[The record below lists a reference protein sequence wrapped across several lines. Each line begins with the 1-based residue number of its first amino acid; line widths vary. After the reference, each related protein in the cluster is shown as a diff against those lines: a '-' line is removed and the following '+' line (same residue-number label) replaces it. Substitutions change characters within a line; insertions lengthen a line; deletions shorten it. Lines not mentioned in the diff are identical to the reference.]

1 MVLVMTRVI
10 STQKQINE
18 WRWQIV
24 LTKNSEFDGAFF
36 FGVSSTGIYCKPSC
50 AARRP
55 KRENTTFFASR
66 AEAEIAGFRACLR
79 CRPQMENMRSAN
91 AELVIQACKLIENR
105 VDEEISLEFLAA
117 QLNVSPSHLQ
127 RTFKQTLGVSP
138 KEFADAGRLNNFKK
152 QVRQLDVTTA
162 MYKSGFGS
170 SRALYEK
177 ATQNLGMTP
186 ATYRKGGVNLKISFV
201 TADSSLGKLLVAAT
215 EKGVCAVAFG
225 ETTQQLTANLARE
238 FSAAEIRPDDNN
250 LQNYVRTIIEHLD
263 GQRRSL
269 ALPLDLQATAFQL
282 QVWTELRRIPYGET
296 RSYKEIAERIG
307 NARAVRAVARACASN
322 PVALVN
328 PCHRVVGANGQL
340 SGYRWGIRRKKIL
353 LDKERSNTTGV

>member
-1 MVLVMTRVI
+1 MMTRAI
-10 STQKQINE
+10 STHKQINE

-24 LTKNSEFDGAFF
+24 QSKNSEFDGAFF
-36 FGVSSTGIYCKPSC
+36 FGVHSTGIYCKPSC

-66 AEAEIAGFRACLR
+66 VEAESAGFRACLR
-79 CRPQMENMRSAN
+79 CRPQMETTRSAKS
-91 AELVIQACKLIENR
+91 EVVMQACQLIEDN

-127 RTFKQTLGVSP
+127 RTFKQALGVSP

-152 QVRQLDVTTA
+152 QVRQSDITTA
-162 MYKSGFGS
+162 MYESGFGS

-177 ATQNLGMTP
+177 STQNLGMTP
-186 ATYRKGGVNLKISFV
+186 AVYRKGGRNLKISFV
-201 TADSSLGKLLVAAT
+201 MADTSLGKLLVAAT

-225 ETTQQLTANLARE
+225 ETTEQLTANLARE
-238 FSAAEIRPDDNN
+238 FPAAEIQPGEDG
-250 LQNYVRTIIEHLD
+250 LQNYVRAIVEYLD

-269 ALPLDLQATAFQL
+269 DLPLDLQATAFQL

-307 NARAVRAVARACASN
+307 NTKAVRAVARACAAN

-340 SGYRWGIRRKKIL
+340 SGYRWGVDRKKIL
-353 LDKERSNTTGV
+353 LDKEHGA